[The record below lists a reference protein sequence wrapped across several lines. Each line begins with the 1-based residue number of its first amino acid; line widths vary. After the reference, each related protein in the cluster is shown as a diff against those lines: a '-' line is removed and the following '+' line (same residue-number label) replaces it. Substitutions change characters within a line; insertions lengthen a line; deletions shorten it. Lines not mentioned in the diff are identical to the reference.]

1 MQSEGEKWEDILKQ
15 VFKSETMRDDDNEH
29 YGSTA
34 PLVGHGLLIIE
45 ASR

>member
-1 MQSEGEKWEDILKQ
+1 MKKLIIKLLFSMAQQ
-15 VFKSETMRDDDNEH
+15 
-29 YGSTA
+29 